1 MNESSITINNY
12 EFSLLDFEEENKLIS
27 DQVYFY

>member
-1 MNESSITINNY
+1 MNESSITININ
-12 EFSLLDFEEENKLIS
+12 EFSLLDFEEENKLIL